1 MKRPFTNMSIRS
13 LILGSLIA
21 GSLVMGS
28 LAACG
33 GGSDDSTPPLRVDL
47 IEGALDAVEERSDS
61 SVSYFEVNAT
71 PLVVNLFVSTTNDSV
86 VQYVYDGTTLVGP
99 SEPLEAEGTTFDR
112 ALLDF
117 APDGVLEVVLGELP
131 DSQPYMFVINGLGTD
146 VVASRVEYRILLRS
160 VKGGELAVVVDRT
173 GGIIGTDAE

>member
-1 MKRPFTNMSIRS
+1 MKRPFASMSIRS
-13 LILGSLIA
+13 LMVGSLTVA
-21 GSLVMGS
+21 SLVMGS

-33 GGSDDSTPPLRVDL
+33 GGSGDPTPPLRVDL

-61 SVSYFEVNAT
+61 PVAYFEVNAT

-86 VQYVYDGTTLVGP
+86 VQYVYDGTALVGP
-99 SEPLEAEGTTFDR
+99 SEPLAAEGTTFDR

-117 APDGVLEVVLGELP
+117 APDDVLGKVLGELP